1 MLRQRPALFTAIAA
15 GVVATSFAFFSPAG
29 ADDLRAE
36 KAPKRVAT
44 AVFAGGCFWC
54 VEADFDKLDGVLTT
68 ESGYTGGH
76 LDKPTYK
83 QVVRETTGH
92 YEAVKVTYDPDTVTY
107 DVLAGY
113 FIRHIDPLDAEGQF
127 CDKGAS
133 YRSAIFVSGA
143 AEREVAEKIVADAA
157 ETLGSEVA
165 TKVIPSA
172 TFWPAETYHQDY
184 YRKNPVQYGFYRNAC
199 GRDARV
205 KALWDEAPKAGH

>member
-15 GVVATSFAFFSPAG
+15 GLAATSFGLFSPAD

-54 VEADFDKLDGVLTT
+54 VEADFDKLEGVLAT

-76 LDKPTYK
+76 VDKPTYK

-107 DVLAGY
+107 EVLADY

-133 YRSAIFVSGA
+133 YRSAMFVTGADERAA
-143 AEREVAEKIVADAA
+143 AEKTLAEA
-157 ETLGSEVA
+157 ETTLGSPVV
-165 TKVIPSA
+165 TQVIAST

-205 KALWDEAPKAGH
+205 KALWGSAPKTGH